1 MYLFATKRH
10 PNKRSHVNKK
20 NGTLKRRIY
29 NNTIIQILME
39 MLVLTNEET
48 GNTQAHEEDDGR
60 VDVISTAQNAEKMVM
75 ETPHDDSTFRKQI
88 DLGVR
93 VSGKKVNSRD
103 DDKMMRKHRKEHFF
117 TVRVDNLSFDA
128 TTSDVR
134 QLFEQILPGESVAD
148 VYVPRDYRGGK
159 CNRGFGFVRFL
170 DPRAS
175 RSACKEMNGIEH
187 FGRVLDVSFEQPR
200 RTNERTFDRRRQ
212 QQHQQG
218 PYLLRQEPYSRG
230 LENRLSRVQTY
241 ENIAGGTFQRRT
253 QRSYRGGSS
262 SYYDAGD
269 DDYHNSRPSSSGYT
283 KPKGELNSL
292 GLPSASSNVR
302 VHVSNLSWETTSD
315 SLAEHCK
322 GLSQPIV
329 QCEVARM
336 SNGKSKG
343 WALMDF
349 ESIDQV
355 EEGVKVLHNTELESR
370 HICVRIE
377 RKSVEN
383 SGEQMDNPSS
393 GVQVVVRNLPWTTT
407 KDDLSAVFTEVGK
420 VSAATVKCFS
430 DSGRSKGWATVRF
443 ETKEEAETAIERF
456 NGTDFGGREIEVRV
470 DRFERSTNL
479 LQ

>member
-1 MYLFATKRH
+1 M
-10 PNKRSHVNKK
+10 
-20 NGTLKRRIY
+20 
-29 NNTIIQILME
+29 
-39 MLVLTNEET
+39 LTNEEET
-48 GNTQAHEEDDGR
+48 GNTTRAHEEDDGR

-75 ETPHDDSTFRKQI
+75 ETPYDDSTFRNQN

-93 VSGKKVNSRD
+93 VSGKKGINGD
-103 DDKMMRKHRKEHFF
+103 QMMRKHRKEHFF

-148 VYVPRDYRGGK
+148 VHVPRDYRGGK

-187 FGRVLDVSFEQPR
+187 FGRVLDVTFEQPR

-212 QQHQQG
+212 QQQQR
-218 PYLLRQEPYSRG
+218 PHLLRQEPYSRG

-269 DDYHNSRPSSSGYT
+269 DDYHNSHPSSSGYT

-329 QCEVARM
+329 RCEVARM

-349 ESIDQV
+349 ESLDQV
-355 EEGVKVLHNTELESR
+355 EEGVKVLHDTELEGR
-370 HICVRIE
+370 YICVRIE

-383 SGEQMDNPSS
+383 SVKEGEQMDNPSS

-470 DRFERSTNL
+470 DRFE
-479 LQ
+479 

>member
-1 MYLFATKRH
+1 M
-10 PNKRSHVNKK
+10 
-20 NGTLKRRIY
+20 
-29 NNTIIQILME
+29 
-39 MLVLTNEET
+39 LTNEEET
-48 GNTQAHEEDDGR
+48 GNTRAHEEDDGR

-75 ETPHDDSTFRKQI
+75 ETPYDDSTFRNQN

-93 VSGKKVNSRD
+93 VSGKKGINGD
-103 DDKMMRKHRKEHFF
+103 QMMRKHRKEHFF

-128 TTSDVR
+128 TTSDFR

-148 VYVPRDYRGGK
+148 VHVPRDYRGGK

-200 RTNERTFDRRRQ
+200 STFERTFDRRRQ
-212 QQHQQG
+212 QQQHQQR

-269 DDYHNSRPSSSGYT
+269 DDYHNSHPSSSGYT

-329 QCEVARM
+329 RCEVARM

-349 ESIDQV
+349 ESLDQV
-355 EEGVKVLHNTELESR
+355 EEGVKVLHDTELEGR
-370 HICVRIE
+370 YICVRIE

-383 SGEQMDNPSS
+383 SVKEGEQMDNPSS

-470 DRFERSTNL
+470 DRFE
-479 LQ
+479 

>member
-1 MYLFATKRH
+1 M
-10 PNKRSHVNKK
+10 
-20 NGTLKRRIY
+20 
-29 NNTIIQILME
+29 
-39 MLVLTNEET
+39 LTNEEET
-48 GNTQAHEEDDGR
+48 GNTRAHEENDGR

-75 ETPHDDSTFRKQI
+75 ETPYDDSTFRNQN

-93 VSGKKVNSRD
+93 VSGKKGINGD
-103 DDKMMRKHRKEHFF
+103 QMMRKHRKEHFF

-212 QQHQQG
+212 QQQHQQR
-218 PYLLRQEPYSRG
+218 PYLMRQEPYSRG

-262 SYYDAGD
+262 SYCDAGD
-269 DDYHNSRPSSSGYT
+269 DGYHNSRPSSSDYT

-329 QCEVARM
+329 RCEVARM

-349 ESIDQV
+349 ESLDQV
-355 EEGVKVLHNTELESR
+355 EEGVKVLHDTELEGR

-383 SGEQMDNPSS
+383 SVKEGEQMDNPSS

-470 DRFERSTNL
+470 DRFE
-479 LQ
+479 

>member
-1 MYLFATKRH
+1 M
-10 PNKRSHVNKK
+10 
-20 NGTLKRRIY
+20 
-29 NNTIIQILME
+29 
-39 MLVLTNEET
+39 LTNEEET
-48 GNTQAHEEDDGR
+48 GNTRAHEENDGR

-75 ETPHDDSTFRKQI
+75 ETPYDDSTFQRNQN

-93 VSGKKVNSRD
+93 VSGKKGINGD
-103 DDKMMRKHRKEHFF
+103 QMMRKHRKEHFF

-148 VYVPRDYRGGK
+148 VHVPRDYRGGK

-212 QQHQQG
+212 QQQHQQR

-269 DDYHNSRPSSSGYT
+269 DDYHNSHPSSSGYT

-329 QCEVARM
+329 RCEVARM

-349 ESIDQV
+349 ESLDQL
-355 EEGVKVLHNTELESR
+355 EEGVKVLHDTELEGR

-383 SGEQMDNPSS
+383 SVKEGEQMDNPSS

-407 KDDLSAVFTEVGK
+407 KDDLSAVFTEVGN

-470 DRFERSTNL
+470 DRFE
-479 LQ
+479 

>member
-1 MYLFATKRH
+1 
-10 PNKRSHVNKK
+10 
-20 NGTLKRRIY
+20 
-29 NNTIIQILME
+29 
-39 MLVLTNEET
+39 
-48 GNTQAHEEDDGR
+48 
-60 VDVISTAQNAEKMVM
+60 
-75 ETPHDDSTFRKQI
+75 
-88 DLGVR
+88 
-93 VSGKKVNSRD
+93 
-103 DDKMMRKHRKEHFF
+103 MRKHREHFF

-128 TTSDVR
+128 TTSDFR

-148 VYVPRDYRGGK
+148 VHVPRDYRGGK

-200 RTNERTFDRRRQ
+200 STFERTFDRRRQ
-212 QQHQQG
+212 QQQHQQR

-269 DDYHNSRPSSSGYT
+269 DDYHNSHPSSSGYT

-329 QCEVARM
+329 RCEVARM

-349 ESIDQV
+349 ESLDQL
-355 EEGVKVLHNTELESR
+355 EEGVKVLHDTELEGR

-383 SGEQMDNPSS
+383 SVKEGEQMDNPSS

-470 DRFERSTNL
+470 DRFE
-479 LQ
+479 

>member
-1 MYLFATKRH
+1 M
-10 PNKRSHVNKK
+10 
-20 NGTLKRRIY
+20 
-29 NNTIIQILME
+29 
-39 MLVLTNEET
+39 LTNEEET
-48 GNTQAHEEDDGR
+48 GNTTRAHEEDDGR

-75 ETPHDDSTFRKQI
+75 ETPYDDSKTFRNQN

-93 VSGKKVNSRD
+93 VSGINKGINRD
-103 DDKMMRKHRKEHFF
+103 QMMRKHPRKEHFF

-148 VYVPRDYRGGK
+148 VHVPRDYRGGK

-212 QQHQQG
+212 QQQHQQR
-218 PYLLRQEPYSRG
+218 PYLMRQEPYSRG

-269 DDYHNSRPSSSGYT
+269 DDYHNSHPSSSGYT

-329 QCEVARM
+329 RCEVARM

-349 ESIDQV
+349 ESLDQL
-355 EEGVKVLHNTELESR
+355 EEGVKVLHDTELEGR

-383 SGEQMDNPSS
+383 SVKEGEQMDNPSS

-407 KDDLSAVFTEVGK
+407 KDDLSAVFTEVGN

-470 DRFERSTNL
+470 DRFE
-479 LQ
+479 

>member
-1 MYLFATKRH
+1 M
-10 PNKRSHVNKK
+10 
-20 NGTLKRRIY
+20 
-29 NNTIIQILME
+29 
-39 MLVLTNEET
+39 LTNEEET
-48 GNTQAHEEDDGR
+48 GNTRAHEENDGR

-75 ETPHDDSTFRKQI
+75 ETPYDDSTFQRNQN

-93 VSGKKVNSRD
+93 VSGKKGINRD
-103 DDKMMRKHRKEHFF
+103 QMMRKHRKEHFF

-128 TTSDVR
+128 TTSDFR

-148 VYVPRDYRGGK
+148 VHVPRDYRGGK

-200 RTNERTFDRRRQ
+200 STFERTFDRRRQ
-212 QQHQQG
+212 QQQHQQR

-269 DDYHNSRPSSSGYT
+269 DDYHNSHPSSSGYT

-329 QCEVARM
+329 RCEVARM

-349 ESIDQV
+349 ESLDQL
-355 EEGVKVLHNTELESR
+355 EEGVKVLHDTELEGR

-383 SGEQMDNPSS
+383 SVKEGEQMDNPSS

-407 KDDLSAVFTEVGK
+407 KDDLSAVFTEVGN

-470 DRFERSTNL
+470 DRFE
-479 LQ
+479 

>member
-1 MYLFATKRH
+1 M
-10 PNKRSHVNKK
+10 
-20 NGTLKRRIY
+20 
-29 NNTIIQILME
+29 
-39 MLVLTNEET
+39 LTNEET
-48 GNTQAHEEDDGR
+48 GKTQAHEEDDGR

-75 ETPHDDSTFRKQI
+75 ETPYDDSTFRNQI

-93 VSGKKVNSRD
+93 VSGKKVINRD
-103 DDKMMRKHRKEHFF
+103 DDQMMRKHRKEHFF

-187 FGRVLDVSFEQPR
+187 FGRVLDVSSEQPR
-200 RTNERTFDRRRQ
+200 RTNERTFDRRRRQ
-212 QQHQQG
+212 QQQQR

-253 QRSYRGGSS
+253 QRSYRGGLS

-329 QCEVARM
+329 RCEVARM

-349 ESIDQV
+349 ESLDQV
-355 EEGVKVLHNTELESR
+355 EEGVKVLHDTELEGR

-383 SGEQMDNPSS
+383 SVKEGEQMDNPSS

-470 DRFERSTNL
+470 DRFE
-479 LQ
+479 

>member
-1 MYLFATKRH
+1 
-10 PNKRSHVNKK
+10 
-20 NGTLKRRIY
+20 
-29 NNTIIQILME
+29 ME
-39 MLVLTNEET
+39 MLALITNEET
-48 GNTQAHEEDDGR
+48 GNTQTHEEDDKSR
-60 VDVISTAQNAEKMVM
+60 VGVISTTAQNAEKMVM
-75 ETPHDDSTFRKQI
+75 ETPHDDSKTFPGNQI

-93 VSGKKVNSRD
+93 VSGKKGIGRD
-103 DDKMMRKHRKEHFF
+103 DDQMMRKHRKEHFY

-175 RSACKEMNGIEH
+175 RSARKEMNGIEH

-212 QQHQQG
+212 QQQQLQQR
-218 PYLLRQEPYSRG
+218 PYLLRREPYSRG

-269 DDYHNSRPSSSGYT
+269 DGYHNSRPSSSDYT

-302 VHVSNLSWETTSD
+302 VHVSNLSWETTPD

-322 GLSQPIV
+322 RLSHPIV
-329 QCEVARM
+329 RCEVARM

-349 ESIDQV
+349 ESLDQA
-355 EEGVKVLHNTELESR
+355 EEGVKVLHDTELEGR

-383 SGEQMDNPSS
+383 SVKEGEQMDNPSS

-407 KDDLSAVFTEVGK
+407 KDDLSAVFTEVGN

-470 DRFERSTNL
+470 DRFE
-479 LQ
+479 

>member
-1 MYLFATKRH
+1 M
-10 PNKRSHVNKK
+10 
-20 NGTLKRRIY
+20 
-29 NNTIIQILME
+29 
-39 MLVLTNEET
+39 LTNEEET
-48 GNTQAHEEDDGR
+48 GNTRAHEENDGR

-75 ETPHDDSTFRKQI
+75 ETPYDDSTFRNQN

-93 VSGKKVNSRD
+93 VSGKKGINGD
-103 DDKMMRKHRKEHFF
+103 QMMRKHRKEHFF

-134 QLFEQILPGESVAD
+134 QLFEQIFPGESVAD
-148 VYVPRDYRGGK
+148 VHVPRDYRGGK

-212 QQHQQG
+212 QQQHQQR
-218 PYLLRQEPYSRG
+218 PYLMRQEPYSRG

-269 DDYHNSRPSSSGYT
+269 DDYHNSHPSSSGYT

-329 QCEVARM
+329 RCEVARM

-349 ESIDQV
+349 ESLDQV
-355 EEGVKVLHNTELESR
+355 EEGVKVLHDTELEGR

-383 SGEQMDNPSS
+383 SVKEGEQMDNPSS

-407 KDDLSAVFTEVGK
+407 KDDLSAVFTEVGN

-470 DRFERSTNL
+470 DRFE
-479 LQ
+479 

>member
-1 MYLFATKRH
+1 M
-10 PNKRSHVNKK
+10 
-20 NGTLKRRIY
+20 
-29 NNTIIQILME
+29 
-39 MLVLTNEET
+39 LTNEEET
-48 GNTQAHEEDDGR
+48 GNTRAHEENDGR

-75 ETPHDDSTFRKQI
+75 ETPYDDSTFRNQN

-93 VSGKKVNSRD
+93 VSGKKGINGD
-103 DDKMMRKHRKEHFF
+103 QMMRKHRKEHFF

-148 VYVPRDYRGGK
+148 VHVPRDYRGGK

-212 QQHQQG
+212 QQHQQR
-218 PYLLRQEPYSRG
+218 PYLMRQEPYSRG

-269 DDYHNSRPSSSGYT
+269 DDYHNSHPSSSGYT

-329 QCEVARM
+329 RCEVARM

-349 ESIDQV
+349 ESLDQV
-355 EEGVKVLHNTELESR
+355 EEGVKVLHDTELEGR
-370 HICVRIE
+370 YICVRME

-407 KDDLSAVFTEVGK
+407 KDDLSAVFTEVGN

-470 DRFERSTNL
+470 DRFE
-479 LQ
+479 

>member
-1 MYLFATKRH
+1 M
-10 PNKRSHVNKK
+10 
-20 NGTLKRRIY
+20 
-29 NNTIIQILME
+29 
-39 MLVLTNEET
+39 LTNEEET
-48 GNTQAHEEDDGR
+48 GNTTRAHEEDDGR

-75 ETPHDDSTFRKQI
+75 ETPYDDSKTFRNQN

-93 VSGKKVNSRD
+93 VSGINKGINRD
-103 DDKMMRKHRKEHFF
+103 QMMRKHPRKEHFF

-134 QLFEQILPGESVAD
+134 QLFEQILPGESLAD
-148 VYVPRDYRGGK
+148 VHVPRDYRGGK

-200 RTNERTFDRRRQ
+200 STFERTFDRRRQ
-212 QQHQQG
+212 QQQHQQR

-269 DDYHNSRPSSSGYT
+269 DDYHNSHPSSSGYT

-329 QCEVARM
+329 RCEVARM

-349 ESIDQV
+349 ESLDQV
-355 EEGVKVLHNTELESR
+355 EEGVKVLHDTELEGR
-370 HICVRIE
+370 YICVRIE

-383 SGEQMDNPSS
+383 SVKEGEQMDNPSS

-407 KDDLSAVFTEVGK
+407 KDDLSAVFTEVGN

-470 DRFERSTNL
+470 DRFE
-479 LQ
+479 

>member
-1 MYLFATKRH
+1 
-10 PNKRSHVNKK
+10 
-20 NGTLKRRIY
+20 
-29 NNTIIQILME
+29 ME

-48 GNTQAHEEDDGR
+48 GKTQAHEEDDGR

-75 ETPHDDSTFRKQI
+75 ETPYDDSTFRNQI

-93 VSGKKVNSRD
+93 VSGKKVINRD
-103 DDKMMRKHRKEHFF
+103 DDQMMRKHRKEHFF

-187 FGRVLDVSFEQPR
+187 FGRVLD
-200 RTNERTFDRRRQ
+200 
-212 QQHQQG
+212 
-218 PYLLRQEPYSRG
+218 EPYSRG

-253 QRSYRGGSS
+253 QRSYRGGLS

-329 QCEVARM
+329 RCEVARM

-349 ESIDQV
+349 ESLDQV
-355 EEGVKVLHNTELESR
+355 EEGVKVLHDTELEGR

-383 SGEQMDNPSS
+383 SVKEGEQMDNPSS
-393 GVQVVVRNLPWTTT
+393 GVQVVVRNLHWTTT

-470 DRFERSTNL
+470 DRFE
-479 LQ
+479 